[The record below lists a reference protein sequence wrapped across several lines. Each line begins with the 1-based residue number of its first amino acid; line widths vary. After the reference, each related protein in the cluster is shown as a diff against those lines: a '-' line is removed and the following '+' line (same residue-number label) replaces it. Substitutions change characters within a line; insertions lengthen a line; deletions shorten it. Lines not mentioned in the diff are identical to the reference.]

1 MFNPEIDKVKKM
13 KKIMILAAWLLAS
26 STAWSQSQPVIGI
39 IDLEA
44 ALFNSDAARE
54 LEEQTRTEFQGDE
67 QRLERLNGELRE
79 LIERVQRDE
88 SIMSEA
94 EMRDANAEA
103 QDKQVQ
109 MQVIAERLQNAWGQR
124 QEQFIDRMRQNL
136 GQAIEAVVEEGDYD
150 LVLNAEAVAYFNN
163 SYNITAQVT
172 AKLNELSR

>member
-1 MFNPEIDKVKKM
+1 M
-13 KKIMILAAWLLAS
+13 KRIVILAAWLLA
-26 STAWSQSQPVIGI
+26 TGTVWAQEQPVIGI

-44 ALFNSDAARE
+44 ALFNSDAARV
-54 LEEQTRTEFQGDE
+54 LEEQTRTDFNNDE
-67 QRLERLNGELRE
+67 QRLERLNAELRE

-109 MQVIAERLQNAWGQR
+109 MQVIAERLQEAWGQR
-124 QEQFIDRMRQNL
+124 QQQFIDRMRQSL
-136 GQAIEAVVEEGDYD
+136 GEAIDAVVQEGNYD

-172 AKLNELSR
+172 AKLNELAP

>member
-1 MFNPEIDKVKKM
+1 M
-13 KKIMILAAWLLAS
+13 KRIVILAAWLLA
-26 STAWSQSQPVIGI
+26 TGTVWAQEQPVIGI

-44 ALFNSDAARE
+44 ALFNSDAARV
-54 LEEQTRTEFQGDE
+54 LEEQTRTDFNNDE
-67 QRLERLNGELRE
+67 QRLERLNTELRE

-109 MQVIAERLQNAWGQR
+109 MQVIAERLQEAWGQR
-124 QEQFIDRMRQNL
+124 QQQFIDRMRQSL
-136 GQAIEAVVEEGDYD
+136 GEAIDAVVQEGNYD

-172 AKLNELSR
+172 AKLNELAP